1 MANNEDNQTF
11 ENVTIGEAET
21 SANESSNREV
31 VEALEKVTEAINE
44 MREVMQE
51 HMVALPIQIAE
62 EIRSLSDG

>member
-11 ENVTIGEAET
+11 ENVTIGEAKT

>member
-51 HMVALPIQIAE
+51 HLVALPMQIAE
-62 EIRSLSDG
+62 EIRNLADG

>member
-1 MANNEDNQTF
+1 MAKNEDNQTF